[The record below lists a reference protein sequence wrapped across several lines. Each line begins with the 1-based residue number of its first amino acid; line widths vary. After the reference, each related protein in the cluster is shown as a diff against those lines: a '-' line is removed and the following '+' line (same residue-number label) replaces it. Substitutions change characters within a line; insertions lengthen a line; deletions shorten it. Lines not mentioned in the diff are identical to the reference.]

1 MDFGEKIRLLRNKTK
16 MSQEELAESLSVQRN
31 TVWRWENKKANPSK
45 DMLSKL
51 AAALNTTVSYLTGET
66 DVPDRGASA
75 AGEQH
80 IQIIGRAVELDV
92 YSLAACMG
100 YGKDNENEP
109 REKTGTAWL
118 DERVVG
124 PLYPVMP
131 YLINVDG
138 NSMEPKIYEGDRL
151 VVNEN
156 VMPGQGDIC
165 LARYE
170 VNGYIRDAIKYYYP
184 THDGGFILR
193 SSETSGIPPLQFT
206 HEQHVNREAF
216 VVGRI
221 MYIDRGE
228 SV

>member
-1 MDFGEKIRLLRNKTK
+1 MIGAKIRATRKSLGI
-16 MSQEELAESLSVQRN
+16 SQEELAERAGVHHN
-31 TVWRWENKKANPSK
+31 TIARWERGELDPRGTSLA
-45 DMLSKL
+45 KL
-51 AAALNTTVSYLTGET
+51 AKALQVSPADLLTGET
-66 DVPDRGASA
+66 DMPDRGASA

-124 PLYPVMP
+124 PLQPVMP

-184 THDGGFILR
+184 THDGGFLLR

-206 HEQHVNREAF
+206 HEQNVNREAF

>member
-1 MDFGEKIRLLRNKTK
+1 MSIAEYIKKKRTENKL
-16 MSQEELAESLSVQRN
+16 SQIELAEKVGVSPMTIR
-31 TVWRWENKKANPSK
+31 RWEWGQRLPRA
-45 DMLSKL
+45 DELSRL

-124 PLYPVMP
+124 PLQPVI
-131 YLINVDG
+131 LFHNATG
-138 NSMEPKIYEGDRL
+138 NSSLCPKNARDQREQSRTPHMQHGL
-151 VVNEN
+151 T
-156 VMPGQGDIC
+156 DI
-165 LARYE
+165 
-170 VNGYIRDAIKYYYP
+170 P
-184 THDGGFILR
+184 LR
-193 SSETSGIPPLQFT
+193 HSLR
-206 HEQHVNREAF
+206 N
-216 VVGRI
+216 
-221 MYIDRGE
+221 M
-228 SV
+228 